1 MKKQKYLI
9 TWYTQL
15 DSGYINERQI
25 IFKSKH
31 SANIMY
37 DKLAK
42 QDKTISIEVE
52 ELE

>member
-15 DSGYINERQI
+15 DNGYIHERQVTC
-25 IFKSKH
+25 KSKH

-37 DKLAK
+37 DKLA
-42 QDKTISIEVE
+42 QQENTLTIEME
-52 ELE
+52 EI

>member
-1 MKKQKYLI
+1 MKKQNYLI

-15 DSGYINERQI
+15 DSGYIHERQVI
-25 IFKSKH
+25 CKSKH

-42 QDKTISIEVE
+42 QENTLSIEME
-52 ELE
+52 EL